1 MPSVL
6 ILEEEEDGGGGEVEE
21 ERLDKRVY
29 IDVRC
34 NGCEFKRTRMQADAK
49 KETDAKNTDA
59 KNTDANASKKYG
71 CELTNLCASPP
82 TSTLSI
88 CSPIP

>member
-1 MPSVL
+1 VL
-6 ILEEEEDGGGGEVEE
+6 IAEEEEEDGGEVEE

-29 IDVRC
+29 IDVQC

-59 KNTDANASKKYG
+59 NASKK
-71 CELTNLCASPP
+71 
-82 TSTLSI
+82 
-88 CSPIP
+88 